1 LKKLFYL
8 SFVIFSLTSCVS
20 VKKTS
25 TPAPVESRVDQL
37 NVPPFIENIS
47 IVPDKQVIA
56 SKERKETYKAVYMK
70 SEEANLVDNFAI
82 ESMNALQFKYA
93 ILLNLPVESI
103 LNSRLLLFLDNWYG
117 TPYRYGG
124 TSRKGIDC
132 SAFVNYFMAAV
143 YGVTIPRNSKDQY
156 NAAKKIKKKQ
166 LEEGDLIFFNTRGG
180 ISHVGV
186 YVSNNKFAHA
196 STSSGVTLSDLD
208 DDYFAKRY
216 IGSGRVR

>member
-1 LKKLFYL
+1 
-8 SFVIFSLTSCVS
+8 
-20 VKKTS
+20 
-25 TPAPVESRVDQL
+25 
-37 NVPPFIENIS
+37 
-47 IVPDKQVIA
+47 
-56 SKERKETYKAVYMK
+56 MK